1 MSTGGISIDRKIDAH
16 PDNIEIAEE
25 AARVVGLDVAGI
37 DFIAPDITLPVRE
50 AGGAICE
57 VNAAPGFRMHT
68 HPTIGEPQY
77 IAKPVI
83 DLLFPPG
90 SPSRVPIIA
99 VTGTNGKTTTSRMI
113 GHVFKGM
120 GRKVGM
126 TSTDGVVIDER
137 LVIRSDAS
145 GPKSARMV
153 LQNPRVDLAVLEVA
167 RGGILREGLGYD
179 RNDVAVVLNVAS
191 DHLGLRGINT
201 LDDLADVKSVVVEA
215 VPRGGHAVLNADDP
229 HVAAMAR
236 RCHGEIVWFTMTEPG
251 SPTRTM
257 VDRHCRD
264 GGLALVLER
273 GELGESI
280 ILRQGRRSMQVAFTH
295 LLPATFGGKARF
307 NVANAMAAAGA
318 CFAGGA
324 HLHDIRAGLRTFS
337 TNYHLAP
344 GRLNHIDVNGVNV
357 FVDYAHNPA
366 GLAALGE
373 FIASY
378 TDGLDAARA
387 EVHKRRRIGVIG
399 TAGDRRDSDILE
411 LGRTGAQHFDLV
423 VVKEDAK
430 LRGRQ
435 PGEVAALL
443 EQGVRE
449 AMAQGGRAKEV
460 RALPLE
466 IEAVRW
472 AVQQATAGDV
482 VAICAD
488 QTDSVYSELEALGHS
503 AMHE

>member
-1 MSTGGISIDRKIDAH
+1 
-16 PDNIEIAEE
+16 
-25 AARVVGLDVAGI
+25 
-37 DFIAPDITLPVRE
+37 
-50 AGGAICE
+50 
-57 VNAAPGFRMHT
+57 
-68 HPTIGEPQY
+68 
-77 IAKPVI
+77 
-83 DLLFPPG
+83 
-90 SPSRVPIIA
+90 
-99 VTGTNGKTTTSRMI
+99 
-113 GHVFKGM
+113 
-120 GRKVGM
+120 
-126 TSTDGVVIDER
+126 
-137 LVIRSDAS
+137 
-145 GPKSARMV
+145 
-153 LQNPRVDLAVLEVA
+153 VDLAVLEVA

-201 LDDLADVKSVVVEA
+201 LEDLADVKSVVVEA

-236 RCHGEIVWFTMTEPG
+236 RCHGEIVWFTMSEPG
-251 SPTRTM
+251 SPTRSM

-264 GGLALVLER
+264 GGLALVLEK

-280 ILRQGRRSMQVAFTH
+280 VLRQGKRSMQVAFTH

-366 GLAALGE
+366 GLDALGS

-411 LGRTGAQHFDLV
+411 LGRTGARHFDLV
-423 VVKEDAK
+423 VVKEDVK

-435 PGEVAALL
+435 PGEVSALL
-443 EQGVRE
+443 EQGVRD
-449 AMAQGGRAKEV
+449 AMAQGARAKEV
-460 RALPLE
+460 RAVPME
-466 IEAVRW
+466 IDAVRF
-472 AVQQATAGDV
+472 AVEQATAGDV

-488 QTDSVYSELEALGHS
+488 QTDAVYTELEALGHS